1 MLVFHLVRLAN
12 GDSMIIRGYR
22 IGFIRFRGTRPE
34 LRVNTG
40 VNHDFRTIKLRKLSN
55 VYRET
60 HLELAIIREP
70 CYAMYVSPPIPLP
83 CSYLDTIMLL
93 AAGRELIIKR

>member
-12 GDSMIIRGYR
+12 GDSTIIRGYR

-70 CYAMYVSPPIPLP
+70 WLCYVRLP
-83 CSYLDTIMLL
+83 SHPSTLQLSRYDYASCCWQGIDY
-93 AAGRELIIKR
+93 